1 MPKQTYALEK
11 GGPKR
16 LELEWKGAWKNLTV
30 RLDAQEIGVIP
41 NQKALRQGQTFT
53 LPDGS
58 MLEVKLVQQ
67 FTSVSLELRRDGQPL
82 PGTSAD
88 PEQRLQGAYG
98 VLFLLGA
105 INIVLGLIAVF
116 FQVEFL
122 LMLGLNLISVIM
134 GCIWLTLG
142 FFVRRRSLAALLLAL
157 CLYALDSVL
166 FLVSAVDM
174 GANPTSGLFMRVI
187 FFIAMAQGVSALK
200 ALRQEAA

>member
-1 MPKQTYALEK
+1 MA
-11 GGPKR
+11 
-16 LELEWKGAWKNLTV
+16 V
-30 RLDAQEIGVIP
+30 RLDGQEIGVIP
-41 NQKALRQGQTFT
+41 DQKALRQGQTFT

-58 MLEVKLVQQ
+58 VLEVKLVPQ

-98 VLFLLGA
+98 ILFLLGG

-116 FQVEFL
+116 FQIAFL

-142 FFVRRRSLAALLLAL
+142 FFVRRRSLVALFLAL
-157 CLYALDSVL
+157 GLYTLDGVL

-174 GANPTSGLFMRVI
+174 GLNPTGGLFMRAI

-200 ALRQEAA
+200 ALKQTTA